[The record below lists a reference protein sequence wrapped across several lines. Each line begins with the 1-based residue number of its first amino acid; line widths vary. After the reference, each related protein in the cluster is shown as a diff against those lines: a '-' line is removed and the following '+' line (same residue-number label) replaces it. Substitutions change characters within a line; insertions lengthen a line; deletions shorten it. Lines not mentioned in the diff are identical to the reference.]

1 MKTSTYSPLHT
12 ILTTAKRE
20 IQILFSK
27 KSVVITLLIML
38 LAIIGGIGFA
48 SWQTSK
54 DPEEKAQ
61 SVAVVNVDKQF
72 LDGSGLE
79 PRDAAD
85 RGEAENLVRDGEVD
99 AALIAENNEWQ
110 VISDG
115 LPDTDVTAKIDALAE
130 AYTQSAALEKLG
142 VTPAEFEAASPEI
155 DVVPVNISDLDEG
168 KDDEA
173 SEQDFIRLLTVF
185 ILIMVIVF
193 MVITFAAQVGSRV
206 TEEKSSRVVELIL
219 STVRP
224 FDFLAGKILG
234 NLVFGFIST
243 AILLTAGVIGL
254 HMSGLVEDVPIDW
267 SILPV
272 MLIAYLLAMVFFG
285 GLYAAAGAM
294 VQRTEDLQST
304 QMPVLLLILVSA
316 YVPAFGWM
324 STDATWMQVASW
336 IPPISIFAAPLSYA
350 AGDFTGIQLAGSL
363 AIAAVATVL
372 VVWVTARIYRRTIL
386 NNGKTTKWSEAL
398 RG

>member
-1 MKTSTYSPLHT
+1 MTTSTYSPLHT

-38 LAIIGGIGFA
+38 LAVIGGIGFA
-48 SWQTSK
+48 AWQQDK

-61 SVAVVNVDKQF
+61 SVAVVNVDKQL

-85 RGEAENLVRDGEVD
+85 RADAERLVRDGDVE

-110 VISDG
+110 VVSDG
-115 LPDTDVTAKIDALAE
+115 FPDSRVMSSIDALAE
-130 AYTQSAALEKLG
+130 SYTQAAALEKLG
-142 VTPAEFEAASPEI
+142 ISPAEYQAAAPAI

-185 ILIMVIVF
+185 ILLMLIVLMVV
-193 MVITFAAQVGSRV
+193 TFAAQVGSRV

-234 NLVFGFIST
+234 NLVFGFVST
-243 AILLTAGVIGL
+243 SILLAAGFIGL
-254 HMSGLVEDVPIDW
+254 QVTGLLEDIQIDW
-267 SILPV
+267 SVLPV

-304 QMPVLLLILVSA
+304 QMPVLLLILASA

-324 STDATWMQVASW
+324 STDATWMQVMSW

-350 AGDFTGIQLAGSL
+350 AGDFTGVQLAASL
-363 AIAAVATVL
+363 AIAAAATL
-372 VVWVTARIYRRTIL
+372 AVVWVTARIYRRSIL

>member
-1 MKTSTYSPLHT
+1 METNTYSPLHT

-20 IQILFSK
+20 IQILFNK
-27 KSVVITLLIML
+27 KSVVVTLLIML

-54 DPEEKAQ
+54 DPEEKKQ
-61 SVAVVNVDKQF
+61 TVAVVNVDKQL
-72 LDGSGLE
+72 LDGSDLK

-85 RGEAENLVRDGEVD
+85 RGEAETLVRDGEVD
-99 AALIAENNEWQ
+99 AALIASDEQWQ

-115 LPDTDVTAKIDALAE
+115 FPDSGVMSSIDALAE
-130 AYTQSAALEKLG
+130 SYTQATALEKLG
-142 VTPAEFEAASPEI
+142 ISPAEFQEAASAI

-185 ILIMVIVF
+185 ILIMLIVF
-193 MVITFAAQVGSRV
+193 MVVTFAAQVGSRV

-234 NLVFGFIST
+234 NLVFGFVST
-243 AILLTAGVIGL
+243 AILLSAGVIGL
-254 HMSGLVEDVPIDW
+254 HMTGLTEDISIDW

-272 MLIAYLLAMVFFG
+272 MLIAYLLAMLFFG

-304 QMPVLLLILVSA
+304 QMPVLLLIFASA

-336 IPPISIFAAPLSYA
+336 IPPVSIFAAPLSYA
-350 AGDFTGIQLAGSL
+350 AGDFTGLQLAGSL
-363 AIAAVATVL
+363 AIAAVATL
-372 VVWVTARIYRRTIL
+372 AVVWVTARIYRRSIL

>member
-1 MKTSTYSPLHT
+1 MTTSTYSPLHT
-12 ILTTAKRE
+12 VLTTAQRE

-48 SWQTSK
+48 SWQTNK

-61 SVAVVNVDKQF
+61 SVAVVNVDKQL

-79 PRDAAD
+79 PRDATDRAD
-85 RGEAENLVRDGEVD
+85 AERLVRDGDVE

-110 VISDG
+110 VVSDG
-115 LPDTDVTAKIDALAE
+115 LPDNDVMKSVDALAE
-130 AYTQSAALEKLG
+130 TYTQATALETLG
-142 VTPAEFEAASPEI
+142 ISPAEYQAAAPTI
-155 DVVPVNISDLDEG
+155 DVVPVDIGDLDAG
-168 KDDEA
+168 KDNEA
-173 SEQDFIRLLTVF
+173 SKQDFIRLLTVF

-243 AILLTAGVIGL
+243 AILLAAGFIGL
-254 HMSGLVEDVPIDW
+254 QVTGLLDDVEIAW
-267 SILPV
+267 SVLPV
-272 MLIAYLLAMVFFG
+272 MLVAYLLAMIFFG

-304 QMPVLLLILVSA
+304 QMPVLLLILASA

-324 STDATWMQVASW
+324 STDATWMQVMSW
-336 IPPISIFAAPLSYA
+336 IPPVSIFAAPLSYA
-350 AGDFTGIQLAGSL
+350 AGDFTGVQLAASL
-363 AIAAVATVL
+363 AIAAVATL
-372 VVWVTARIYRRTIL
+372 AVVWVTARIYRRSIL
-386 NNGKTTKWSEAL
+386 NNGKTTTWSEAL

>member
-1 MKTSTYSPLHT
+1 METNTYSPLHT

-20 IQILFSK
+20 IQILFNK
-27 KSVVITLLIML
+27 KSVVVTLLIML

-54 DPEEKAQ
+54 DPEEKKQ
-61 SVAVVNVDKQF
+61 TVAVVNVDKQL

-85 RGEAENLVRDGEVD
+85 RGEAENLVRDGDVD
-99 AALIAENNEWQ
+99 AALIASDEQWQ

-115 LPDTDVTAKIDALAE
+115 FPDSGVMSSIDALAE
-130 AYTQSAALEKLG
+130 SYTQATALEKLG
-142 VTPAEFEAASPEI
+142 ISPAEFQEAAPAI
-155 DVVPVNISDLDEG
+155 DVIPVNISDLDEG

-185 ILIMVIVF
+185 ILIMLIVF

-234 NLVFGFIST
+234 NLVFGFVST
-243 AILLTAGVIGL
+243 AILLSAGVIGL
-254 HMSGLVEDVPIDW
+254 HVTGLTEDISIDW

-272 MLIAYLLAMVFFG
+272 MLIAYLLAMLFFG

-304 QMPVLLLILVSA
+304 QMPVLLLIFASA

-336 IPPISIFAAPLSYA
+336 IPPVSIFAAPLSYA
-350 AGDFTGIQLAGSL
+350 AGDFTGLQLAGSL
-363 AIAAVATVL
+363 TIAAAATL
-372 VVWVTARIYRRTIL
+372 AVVWVTARIYRRSIL

>member
-1 MKTSTYSPLHT
+1 MNTSTYSPLHT

-48 SWQTSK
+48 AWQKDK
-54 DPEEKAQ
+54 DPEDKAQ
-61 SVAVVNVDKQF
+61 SVAVVNVDKQL

-85 RGEAENLVRDGEVD
+85 RADAERLVRDGDVE
-99 AALIAENNEWQ
+99 AALIAENDTWQ
-110 VISDG
+110 VVSDG
-115 LPDTDVTAKIDALAE
+115 FPDDGVMSSVDALAE
-130 AYTQSAALEKLG
+130 TYSQATALEKLG
-142 VTPAEFEAASPEI
+142 ISPAEYQAAAPAI
-155 DVVPVNISDLDEG
+155 DVVPVDIGDLDAG

-173 SEQDFIRLLTVF
+173 SKQDFIRLLTVF
-185 ILIMVIVF
+185 ILIMLIVF

-243 AILLTAGVIGL
+243 AILLAAGFIGL
-254 HMSGLVEDVPIDW
+254 QVTGLLDDIEIAW
-267 SILPV
+267 SVLPV
-272 MLIAYLLAMVFFG
+272 MLVAYLLAMVFFG

-304 QMPVLLLILVSA
+304 QMPVLLLILASA

-324 STDATWMQVASW
+324 STDATWMQVMSW
-336 IPPISIFAAPLSYA
+336 IPPVSIFAAPLSYA
-350 AGDFTGIQLAGSL
+350 AGDFTGGQLAVSL
-363 AIAAVATVL
+363 AIAAVATL
-372 VVWVTARIYRRTIL
+372 AVVWVTARIYRRSIL
-386 NNGKTTKWSEAL
+386 NNGKTTTWSEAL